1 ALAAPRSRVF
11 LRPVRDASVD
21 AEVDA
26 EDEAPSEEIP
36 DAARDA
42 LRFLDERA
50 VPVREADGRTLTP
63 LGRRLAPDE
72 GEGRVRRPRLAELLN
87 QAVAPALRKASDNP
101 DDHPLALSLLAQAV
115 RWACRMRERSL
126 GSIRA
131 DELRVPVACDDGVWR
146 WAPPD
151 TLYFG
156 PGWLD
161 DD

>member
-1 ALAAPRSRVF
+1 
-11 LRPVRDASVD
+11 
-21 AEVDA
+21 
-26 EDEAPSEEIP
+26 
-36 DAARDA
+36 
-42 LRFLDERA
+42 
-50 VPVREADGRTLTP
+50 
-63 LGRRLAPDE
+63 
-72 GEGRVRRPRLAELLN
+72 
-87 QAVAPALRKASDNP
+87 ALRKASDNP

-161 DD
+161 DDSTETLLEQAYGGPEGRRAMPWGMLASALGPDADRASWVEGFRRLGVIEAPRVIGAPRRRPPALASRSNEQLDRNLAVACPLPGIQVYW